1 MWTSR
6 NKKYILFIIVLF
18 ICGIIGGLFFYQIL
32 NTELQNI
39 LKIIINNFFLNIKNV
54 EINFFINHLLIM
66 SFLIVSSFLIV
77 GVFFNIIYIFYN
89 GFIIGFIIS
98 IFSIVLGFKGFIFSI
113 IYLIITKSIF
123 LFFYLIFVLSSMK
136 LSFSLI
142 MIILKKNKCLS
153 KYQSILVK
161 RMIICFIIINIVD
174 FILYFWGNY
183 LLNIFNFLVL

>member
-39 LKIIINNFFLNIKNV
+39 LKTSINNFFLNIKNV